1 MYRIRVLNSDGTLGG
16 FFSDIG
22 MVSDPTLANVY
33 DGYDERL
40 KYDISKAFV
49 ISGALKQPI
58 VNYGI
63 NTLTKANDEKKN
75 FDKHQLKLVLT
86 SDKTIKDIDAT
97 DSMKR
102 YLPPFED
109 KASRGL
115 EDGSQTIAQIGYF
128 EIDGGYLQDQQ
139 DLDIDGGYS

>member
-16 FFSDIG
+16 FFSDTGI
-22 MVSDPTLANVY
+22 VSDPTASNTYSEY
-33 DGYDERL
+33 DGRL
-40 KYDISKAFV
+40 KYDISNAFS
-49 ISGALKQPI
+49 ISGGVRQPV

-63 NTLTKANDEKKN
+63 DTLTKANDEKKN

-86 SDKTIKDIDAT
+86 SDKTVKDIAAS

-109 KASRGL
+109 KASQGL
-115 EDGSQTIAQIGYF
+115 EEGGQTIAQIGYF